1 MHTNTDSLSVKVG
14 STIKSL
20 RLKRNWKQ
28 KDIAER
34 LSISVA
40 SFSKIEAGLT
50 IVSLSR
56 LQQIADLYDVTLQYM
71 ISGIHNNQ
79 QQQFTDTLETVKS
92 ALVAKEE
99 EVRMLQ
105 ERAIS
110 LYDQL
115 NKKRKDNKAKSA

>member
-79 QQQFTDTLETVKS
+79 QQQFKDTLETVKS